1 MFETFADSDQV
12 EELVNNS
19 DIIAADDVLLQTL
32 ADRSESVLEGP
43 IDATPFLKKYEAFA
57 NQLCNDDDPS
67 EAKLESIRSTV
78 MSSVNSQYTNLNVHD
93 MAEFREYIRSYDGF
107 GNHDSVDVL
116 QNTMEDDDDF
126 SMFTTLQ
133 GEVVYVME
141 ETHSSISMKFILDDG
156 TDEEDEGVQVTVWT
170 RDTDNDE
177 LETVACKPEDA
188 DRFVNDPVELE
199 QGDTIAIDGVAANLW
214 EDQDTGNVNIDV
226 DTTSSAEVIPIDRD
240 FDLGS
245 SVEEVEYEGT
255 ITGVRNTSDV
265 LYKDDDGERDLRIKA
280 FLTPD
285 NGDEQLGIV
294 IHDTEQVEEIIG
306 MTVEEAE
313 ELALES
319 IGDDV
324 SQVGAE
330 AVGAVLNK
338 RVNVTALHYEN
349 EGEQDDTYAVTD
361 IEFINAEDRVEAAL
375 EELEAHADD

>member
-1 MFETFADSDQV
+1 
-12 EELVNNS
+12 
-19 DIIAADDVLLQTL
+19 
-32 ADRSESVLEGP
+32 
-43 IDATPFLKKYEAFA
+43 
-57 NQLCNDDDPS
+57 
-67 EAKLESIRSTV
+67 
-78 MSSVNSQYTNLNVHD
+78 
-93 MAEFREYIRSYDGF
+93 
-107 GNHDSVDVL
+107 
-116 QNTMEDDDDF
+116 MEDDDDF